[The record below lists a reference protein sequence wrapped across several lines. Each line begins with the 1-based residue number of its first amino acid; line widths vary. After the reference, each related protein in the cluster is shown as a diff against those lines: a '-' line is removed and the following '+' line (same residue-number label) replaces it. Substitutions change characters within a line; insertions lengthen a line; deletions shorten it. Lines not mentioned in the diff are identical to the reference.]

1 MTARSSKE
9 RSAKAAARRRER
21 GEVILRLP
29 TLEGTRQQL
38 DELMQWHGIEEMAE
52 AMTLMIRN
60 VHALGREGSAA
71 LLAVP
76 RHEIA
81 VTPSVARRLS
91 IEGRA
96 AAKEDYDDAESA

>member
-1 MTARSSKE
+1 MVAKSSKE

-38 DELMQWHGIEEMAE
+38 DELMQWHGIDEMAE

-60 VHALGREGSAA
+60 VHALGREGSAD

-76 RHEIA
+76 RHEI
-81 VTPSVARRLS
+81 TISPSVARKLA
-91 IEGRA
+91 EFTA
-96 AAKEDYDDAESA
+96 PEEED

>member
-38 DELMQWHGIEEMAE
+38 DELMQWHDIEEMAE

-60 VHALGREGSAA
+60 AHALGREGSAA

-81 VTPSVARRLS
+81 ITPNVARRL
-91 IEGRA
+91 RA
-96 AAKEDYDDAESA
+96 DGERLAMRETADEA

>member
-60 VHALGREGSAA
+60 AHALGREGSAA

-81 VTPSVARRLS
+81 ITPNVARRLRA
-91 IEGRA
+91 EGQRQA
-96 AAKEDYDDAESA
+96 LREEADEA

>member
-1 MTARSSKE
+1 MVAKSSKE

-60 VHALGREGSAA
+60 VHAMGREGSAA

-81 VTPSVARRLS
+81 ISTNVARRLRA
-91 IEGRA
+91 EGERLVRREA
-96 AAKEDYDDAESA
+96 ADEA

>member
-38 DELMQWHGIEEMAE
+38 EELMQWQGIEEMAE

-60 VHALGREGSAA
+60 VHAMGADGSAA

-81 VTPSVARRLS
+81 ITPNVARRLRA
-91 IEGRA
+91 EGERLA
-96 AAKEDYDDAESA
+96 MRETADEA

>member
-38 DELMQWHGIEEMAE
+38 EELMQWHGIEEMAE

-60 VHALGREGSAA
+60 AHALGREGSAG

-76 RHEIA
+76 RHEIRIC
-81 VTPSVARRLS
+81 PSVARKL
-91 IEGRA
+91 
-96 AAKEDYDDAESA
+96 AEFTAPAEQD

>member
-60 VHALGREGSAA
+60 VHAMGREDSAA

-81 VTPSVARRLS
+81 ISPNVARRLRT
-91 IEGRA
+91 EGERLAMREA
-96 AAKEDYDDAESA
+96 ADEA

>member
-52 AMTLMIRN
+52 AMTLLIN
-60 VHALGREGSAA
+60 NAHAIGKAGSAA

-81 VTPSVARRLS
+81 ISPNVARRLRA
-91 IEGRA
+91 EGERLA
-96 AAKEDYDDAESA
+96 LRETADEA

>member
-1 MTARSSKE
+1 MAAKTSKE
-9 RSAKAAARRRER
+9 RSAKAAAKRMER

-38 DELMQWHGIEEMAE
+38 DELMQWHGIDEMAE

-60 VHALGREGSAA
+60 VHALGPDGSAA

-76 RHEIA
+76 RHGITL
-81 VTPSVARRLS
+81 TPSVARKLA
-91 IEGRA
+91 EFTA
-96 AAKEDYDDAESA
+96 PAEED